1 MPKLIFDLLYD
12 IINEFH
18 NDRKTLLSC
27 LLVNKFWC
35 EITIPI
41 LWRNPWNNLT
51 VSNEKFLL
59 NLLIKHLSVESRN
72 NLKNQG
78 IRFSLNSYKKPL
90 FNYISFCKH
99 LDLCRIHGL
108 VIRSEMFIIYDEIL
122 RLFINENNK
131 FTHLY
136 IPLDFNCPIHLFP
149 GFKCCL
155 SDIEFLSCSTS
166 LDKSI
171 LSGLIGMCKYIRKLE
186 LRISKK
192 DNNHR
197 FIRLI
202 ELNRPFNVSL
212 STSYKSGMHDEE
224 FNEALELSLI
234 KYARRI
240 QSFSLTK
247 SPNTADFLS
256 HLFNLTS
263 LRLNGD
269 YGEEWNCLKHLSL
282 PFLQTLKIGGF
293 IQAKFLANIITSTKG
308 YLNKINIDID
318 HHSDINNQRIIQ
330 AIYRNCPNLKRLKL
344 EIKNNNISELEP
356 LLRSCKY
363 LNKLHILKR
372 NNAITNWNNYFKVL
386 SKSSPTNLSKF
397 KFDCRDIDEFQL
409 DSLELFFD
417 NWKVRQPMILQFNSY
432 INLNI
437 QYKDFMHLIDKY
449 KKKGNIKYFVI
460 KSAI

>member
-1 MPKLIFDLLYD
+1 
-12 IINEFH
+12 
-18 NDRKTLLSC
+18 
-27 LLVNKFWC
+27 
-35 EITIPI
+35 
-41 LWRNPWNNLT
+41 
-51 VSNEKFLL
+51 
-59 NLLIKHLSVESRN
+59 
-72 NLKNQG
+72 
-78 IRFSLNSYKKPL
+78 
-90 FNYISFCKH
+90 
-99 LDLCRIHGL
+99 
-108 VIRSEMFIIYDEIL
+108 
-122 RLFINENNK
+122 
-131 FTHLY
+131 
-136 IPLDFNCPIHLFP
+136 
-149 GFKCCL
+149 
-155 SDIEFLSCSTS
+155 
-166 LDKSI
+166 
-171 LSGLIGMCKYIRKLE
+171 MCKYIRKLE

-247 SPNTADFLS
+247 SPNTTDFLS

-263 LRLNGD
+263 LRLNGN

-356 LLRSCKY
+356 LLR
-363 LNKLHILKR
+363 I
-372 NNAITNWNNYFKVL
+372 L

-397 KFDCRDIDEFQL
+397 KFDCRDINEFQL

-437 QYKDFMHLIDKY
+437 QYKDFMRLIDKY

>member
-35 EITIPI
+35 EITVPI

-131 FTHLY
+131 FTYLY
-136 IPLDFNCPIHLFP
+136 IPLDFNRPIHLFP
-149 GFKCCL
+149 GFK
-155 SDIEFLSCSTS
+155 
-166 LDKSI
+166 
-171 LSGLIGMCKYIRKLE
+171 KLE

-247 SPNTADFLS
+247 SPNTTDFLS

-263 LRLNGD
+263 LRLNGN

-372 NNAITNWNNYFKVL
+372 NNAITNWNNCFKVL

-397 KFDCRDIDEFQL
+397 KFDCRDINEFQL

-437 QYKDFMHLIDKY
+437 QYKDFMRLIDKY

>member
-27 LLVNKFWC
+27 LSVNKFWC
-35 EITIPI
+35 EITVPI

-59 NLLIKHLSVESRN
+59 NLLIKHLSDESRN

-131 FTHLY
+131 FTYLY
-136 IPLDFNCPIHLFP
+136 IPLDFNRPIHLFP
-149 GFKCCL
+149 GFKFCL

-186 LRISKK
+186 LRIK
-192 DNNHR
+192 
-197 FIRLI
+197 
-202 ELNRPFNVSL
+202 
-212 STSYKSGMHDEE
+212 

-247 SPNTADFLS
+247 SPNTTDFLS

-293 IQAKFLANIITSTKG
+293 IQAKYLANIIKSTKG

-372 NNAITNWNNYFKVL
+372 NNAITNWNNCLKVL

-417 NWKVRQPMILQFNSY
+417 NWKVRQPMILQFNFY

-437 QYKDFMHLIDKY
+437 KYKDFMRLIDKY